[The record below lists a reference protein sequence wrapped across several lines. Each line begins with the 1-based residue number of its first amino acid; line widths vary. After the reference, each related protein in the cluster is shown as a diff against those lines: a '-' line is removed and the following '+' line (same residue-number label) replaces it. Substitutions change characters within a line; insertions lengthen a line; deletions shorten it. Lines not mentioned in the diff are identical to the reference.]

1 MQCGIVFQVNWPL
14 GRRERFVQK
23 AALALAQPPAGQQ
36 GTKQA
41 LWRKWNGGKKKN
53 KKTDEIFPISEANR
67 LLSPSLADVC
77 GWLLLF
83 DGANLNIP
91 PVPWDC
97 GLCLSERDN
106 IQKEDCVHILC
117 HLIMTFRRTYS
128 SQIHDVVVIAPFWRN
143 TINCVMRAWLNHQS
157 SA

>member
-1 MQCGIVFQVNWPL
+1 MWNNVPSKLTSRAVGAICSESRSGVRSTSRWSTGHKTSSL
-14 GRRERFVQK
+14 KKMKWGRE
-23 AALALAQPPAGQQ
+23 
-36 GTKQA
+36 
-41 LWRKWNGGKKKN
+41 

-97 GLCLSERDN
+97 CLCLSGRDN
-106 IQKEDCVHILC
+106 TQKEDCFHILC

-128 SQIHDVVVIAPFWRN
+128 SQIHDVVVVIAPFWRN
-143 TINCVMRAWLNHQS
+143 TINCAIRAWLNHQS
-157 SA
+157 GA